1 MDIKKRIS
9 EDMKT
14 AMKEK
19 NRAKV
24 GTLRMLMS
32 ELQYAKAASGDELSE
47 SASKKTVSSYLKR
60 LKKSLADFPEGDKKK
75 QILEEIKLVEEYLPQ
90 KATREETIAVVK
102 DVMSE
107 TETFHFGKVM
117 KTVLERMGDAGDGQ
131 IISESIK
138 LLRSETP

>member
-1 MDIKKRIS
+1 MDLKKRIN
-9 EDMKT
+9 EDMKA

-32 ELQYAKAASGDELSE
+32 ELQYAKAASGVELSE

-75 QILEEIKLVEEYLPQ
+75 QILEEIKVVEEYLPQ

-102 DVMSE
+102 DVLSE

-138 LLRSETP
+138 SLRSETP